1 VLTFGLPALVLLLLD
16 GCRQRRWR
24 TVGQTLAAWL
34 YGYAMMWLIKLLS
47 VSAFTGENG
56 FADGFNALAVRT
68 GVLKE
73 GGLEEMY
80 SVGAAIKTVW
90 WVCAPGESEKELF
103 LLLALLT
110 VGGGLLILRRRG
122 SRELLSCGA
131 FLAVAAVPVLWFC
144 CAAQPTRIHAWFQYR
159 SIAVSYAG
167 VFLFAIQGLGKD
179 NTKLRLK
186 NAKNDTL

>member
-1 VLTFGLPALVLLLLD
+1 MLTFGLPVLVLLSLD
-16 GCRQRRWR
+16 GCGRRRWR
-24 TVGQTLAAWL
+24 TLGQTLAAWL
-34 YGYAMMWLIKLLS
+34 YGYGVMWLVKLLA
-47 VSAFTGENG
+47 VTAFTGENG
-56 FADGFNALAVRT
+56 FADGFRSLAGRV
-68 GVLKE
+68 GLIKV

-80 SVGAAIKTVW
+80 GVGAALKTVW

-110 VGGGLLILRRRG
+110 AGGGLLILRRRG

-131 FLAVAAVPVLWFC
+131 FLAVAAVPILWFC

-167 VFLFAIQGLGKD
+167 VFLFAMQGVRKD
-179 NTKLRLK
+179 K
-186 NAKNDTL
+186 NERCKKGL